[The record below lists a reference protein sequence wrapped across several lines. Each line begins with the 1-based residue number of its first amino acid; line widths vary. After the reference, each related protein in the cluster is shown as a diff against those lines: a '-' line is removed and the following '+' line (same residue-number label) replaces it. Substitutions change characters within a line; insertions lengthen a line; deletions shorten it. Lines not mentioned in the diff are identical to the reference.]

1 MRIIIEKKNIG
12 SYLVLYE
19 LVLFNLHLLEFA
31 DEEASVHPY
40 IPLLFHLP
48 SPHRLPENI
57 NLPDKKNMIFFLFL
71 CWIP

>member
-19 LVLFNLHLLEFA
+19 LVLFYLHLPEFV

-40 IPLLFHLP
+40 ISLLFHLP

-57 NLPDKKNMIFFLFL
+57 NLPDKKK
-71 CWIP
+71 